1 MNTLAQ
7 TFETLA
13 DKNERALVCF
23 VTAGDPDLDQLP
35 EILRTL
41 AEAGCDVIEVGIP
54 FSDPIADGPTIQ
66 ASSQRA
72 LDRGVTPQAV
82 LDTLRP
88 IAQDLP
94 PIVLMTYTNIAMR
107 PGFVEFAKQAREAGV
122 SGVIL
127 SDMIPEEAGEWIRA
141 ARDEALDTIFL
152 VAPTS
157 TERRVQLASEAS
169 TGFVYCVSRTGVTGA
184 GNEVPADVVQTVA
197 RVKTYCT
204 LPVCVGFGISTPDH
218 VRMVS
223 SVAEGA
229 VVGSALVDLLAGGW
243 PENASRV
250 REFVSALKQ
259 ATRS

>member
-1 MNTLAQ
+1 VSAIREKFANLA
-7 TFETLA
+7 
-13 DKNERALVCF
+13 ERGESALVCF
-23 VTAGDPDLDQLP
+23 VTAGDPTLEELP
-35 EILRTL
+35 NILMTL

-72 LDRGVTPQAV
+72 LDRGVTPKAV
-82 LDTLRP
+82 LETL
-88 IAQDLP
+88 ASVSSGLP
-94 PIVLMTYTNIAMR
+94 PIVLMTYTNIAMH
-107 PGFVEFAKQAREAGV
+107 PSFAEFARSAKEAGV

-127 SDMIPEEAGEWIRA
+127 SDMIPEEAEEWIRA
-141 ARDEALDTIFL
+141 AQAEGLDTIFL

-169 TGFVYCVSRTGVTGA
+169 SGFVYCVSRTGVTGA
-184 GNEVPADVVQTVA
+184 ANEVPPDVVQTVA
-197 RVKTYCT
+197 RVKMYCS
-204 LPVCVGFGISTPDH
+204 LPVCVGFGISKPEH

-229 VVGSALVDLLAGGW
+229 VVGSALVDLLAKGW
-243 PENASRV
+243 PANRDEV
-250 REFVSALKQ
+250 REFVATLKA